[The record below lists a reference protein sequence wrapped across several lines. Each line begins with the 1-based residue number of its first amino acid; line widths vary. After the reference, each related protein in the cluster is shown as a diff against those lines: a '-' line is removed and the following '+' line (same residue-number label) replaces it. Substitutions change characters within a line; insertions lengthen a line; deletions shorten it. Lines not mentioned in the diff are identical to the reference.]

1 MLYSIRLH
9 RNDKTA
15 KAQRTPRKR
24 KKKVLFFLRALCVFT
39 VHLILR
45 PNRTRSN
52 TSLNQTKLILPI
64 PISCRAFKL
73 HILRGRDAHPTR
85 VGWFF
90 DRQFK
95 CRNSLPD
102 CRLPMPNY
110 FSVAAGDGAASG
122 EGDTSGAGDGDTSG
136 AGDGDTSGAGDGAAS
151 GEGDTSG
158 AGDGA
163 ASGEGDTSGV
173 GDGAASGCGDSW
185 AGC

>member
-24 KKKVLFFLRALCVFT
+24 KKKVLFFLRALCVFA

-110 FSVAAGDGAASG
+110 F
-122 EGDTSGAGDGDTSG
+122 
-136 AGDGDTSGAGDGAAS
+136 TSGAGDGAAS

-185 AGC
+185 AGCG